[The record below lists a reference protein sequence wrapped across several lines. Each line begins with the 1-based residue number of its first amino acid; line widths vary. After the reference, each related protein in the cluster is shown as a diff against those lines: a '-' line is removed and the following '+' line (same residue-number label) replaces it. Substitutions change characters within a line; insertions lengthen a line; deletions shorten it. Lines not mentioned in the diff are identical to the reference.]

1 MFEPD
6 TALALTQH
14 LFWQTL
20 TILSPILA
28 AGILVGLVIGAFQ
41 AATQIQEQ
49 TLSLAAKIIV
59 MGYAALKLL
68 PWIVTRLIDYTHAL
82 IAGIGE
88 QFGGAL

>member
-6 TALALTQH
+6 TALALTQN

-28 AGILVGLVIGAFQ
+28 AGIVVGLVIGALQ

-49 TLSLAAKIIV
+49 TLSLAAKLIV
-59 MGYAALKLL
+59 MGYAALRLL
-68 PWIVTRLIDYTHAL
+68 PWIVTRLIDYAHTL
-82 IAGIGE
+82 FAGIGE
-88 QFGGAL
+88 QIGGAL

>member
-88 QFGGAL
+88 QIGGAL